1 MLSVASTRTEPKSTA
16 IIAATGETSGLAIR
30 PATRNSAVAAIPLE
44 QPSDFDALR
53 LDFKGLGR
61 VYVATWPYIF
71 PQVWHF
77 LALLAMHLAL
87 LGFGTAV
94 AFLGFDVLLD
104 SVGRA
109 EPLSGAQAAVM
120 LLPDGDYVDVESLS
134 DSARFEVLFRFLIVS
149 AVIIVTT
156 TSAFTLLAMYKV
168 WILQRVNQHL
178 RVAMVRN
185 AEDLSLRFHSRTSAG
200 DGIYRVFQDS
210 AMVTAVVDHVVVQP
224 IIAVAMIAVQ
234 LAVASLFSPYFALLM
249 LVASAAVVAM
259 AIGLAPRLQTWSGA
273 ARRANAALFTR
284 VQETFQGIQA
294 IKAYGFEDANLGI
307 FRNESTEAL
316 DTAFT
321 LRRDFAAL
329 KVVVSYLLALLVF
342 ATDYIATRFVLA
354 EGAVFGASLLVLFG
368 MSVTQWT
375 VAVHQARR
383 SRIDAFALHFEELVR
398 AWCFAQDMAVGLGR
412 AFWLLAQRPE
422 VSDPDEPV
430 PFPAVLEGVR
440 FAGVRFGYAPE
451 TPVLAGFEFTA
462 RTGEVTALVGE
473 SGAGKS
479 TAMALLLRLFDPDA
493 GSVAIDGVDLRSV
506 RVADL
511 RGHAAIALQE
521 NVLFPTSI
529 ADNLRYATP
538 GATDAQIRKA
548 ADVACAT
555 PFIEQLPDGFGTVL
569 GVGGA
574 LLSTGQKQRLSIAR
588 ALVRDAPILVL
599 DEPTASLD
607 AETERRV
614 LANLKSWAVG
624 RVVIVITHRLS
635 TIRTADRIAVLAD
648 GRVAESGTHDEL
660 MARRGRY
667 HDLATVHERQGHG

>member
-1 MLSVASTRTEPKSTA
+1 MQ
-16 IIAATGETSGLAIR
+16 
-30 PATRNSAVAAIPLE
+30 

-53 LDFKGLGR
+53 LDLKGLGR

-71 PQVWHF
+71 AQIWHF
-77 LALLAMHLAL
+77 LALLVLNLAL

-120 LLPDGDYVDVESLS
+120 WLPDADYVEVETLS

-168 WILQRVNQHL
+168 WILQRVNQDL

-224 IIAVAMIAVQ
+224 IIAISMIAVQ
-234 LAVASLFSPYFALLM
+234 LAVASLFSPYFAVLM
-249 LVASAAVVAM
+249 LTASAAVVAM
-259 AIGLAPRLQTWSGA
+259 ALGLAPRLQTWSRA
-273 ARRANAALFTR
+273 ARQANAALFTR
-284 VQETFQGIQA
+284 IQETFQGIQA
-294 IKAYGFEDANLGI
+294 IKAYGFEDANFAK
-307 FRNESTEAL
+307 FRNESTAAL

-329 KVVVSYLLALLVF
+329 KVAVSYLLVLLVF
-342 ATDYIATRFVLA
+342 VTDYIATRFVLA

-398 AWCFAQDMAVGLGR
+398 AWCLAQDMAVGLGR

-422 VSDPDEPV
+422 VRDPADPV
-430 PFPAVLEGVR
+430 EFPTVAEGVR
-440 FAGVRFGYAPE
+440 FTGVRFGYAPNAS
-451 TPVLAGFEFTA
+451 VLSDFEFVA

-479 TAMALLLRLFDPDA
+479 TAMALLLRLFDPDK

-511 RGHAAIALQE
+511 RRHVAIALQE

-529 ADNLRYATP
+529 ADNLRYSTP
-538 GATDAQIRKA
+538 VATDAEIREA

-555 PFIEQLPDGFGTVL
+555 PFVEQLPDGFETVL

-574 LLSTGQKQRLSIAR
+574 LLSTGQNSACPL
-588 ALVRDAPILVL
+588 P
-599 DEPTASLD
+599 
-607 AETERRV
+607 
-614 LANLKSWAVG
+614 G
-624 RVVIVITHRLS
+624 RS
-635 TIRTADRIAVLAD
+635 
-648 GRVAESGTHDEL
+648 S
-660 MARRGRY
+660 RGRPSWCW
-667 HDLATVHERQGHG
+667 TNRRRPWMRIPSGGCWRT

>member
-1 MLSVASTRTEPKSTA
+1 MQ
-16 IIAATGETSGLAIR
+16 
-30 PATRNSAVAAIPLE
+30 

-53 LDFKGLGR
+53 LDLKGLGR

-71 PQVWHF
+71 AQIWHF
-77 LALLAMHLAL
+77 IALLVLNLAL

-120 LLPDGDYVDVESLS
+120 WLPDADYVEVETLS

-156 TSAFTLLAMYKV
+156 TSAFTLVTMYKV
-168 WILQRVNQHL
+168 WILQRVNQDL

-224 IIAVAMIAVQ
+224 IIAISTIAVQ
-234 LAVASLFSPYFALLM
+234 LAVATLFSPYFALLM
-249 LVASAAVVAM
+249 LIASALVVAM
-259 AIGLAPRLQTWSGA
+259 ALALAPRLQTWSRA
-273 ARRANAALFTR
+273 ARQANAALFTR

-294 IKAYGFEDANLGI
+294 IKAYGFEDANFAK
-307 FRNESTEAL
+307 FRNESTAAL

-329 KVVVSYLLALLVF
+329 KVAVSYLLVLLVF
-342 ATDYIATRFVLA
+342 VTDYIATRFVLA

-398 AWCFAQDMAVGLGR
+398 AWCLAQDMAVGLGR
-412 AFWLLAQRPE
+412 SFWLLAQRPE
-422 VSDPDEPV
+422 VRDPADPV
-430 PFPAVLEGVR
+430 EFPTVAEGVR
-440 FAGVRFGYAPE
+440 FTGVRFGYAPNAS
-451 TPVLAGFEFTA
+451 VLSDFEFVA

-479 TAMALLLRLFDPDA
+479 TAMALLLRLFDPDK

-511 RGHAAIALQE
+511 RRHVAIALQE

-529 ADNLRYATP
+529 ADNLRYSTP
-538 GATDAQIRKA
+538 VATDAEIREA

-555 PFIEQLPDGFGTVL
+555 PFVEQLPDGFETVL

-588 ALVRDAPILVL
+588 ALVKGAPILVL

-607 AETERRV
+607 ADTERRV
-614 LANLKSWAVG
+614 LANLRNWAEG
-624 RVVIVITHRLS
+624 RIVIVITHRLS
-635 TIRTADRIAVLAD
+635 TIRTADRIAVLE
-648 GRVAESGTHDEL
+648 GGGVVESGTHDEL
-660 MARRGRY
+660 MANGGRY
-667 HDLATVHERQGHG
+667 HDLVAAHD

>member
-1 MLSVASTRTEPKSTA
+1 MEP
-16 IIAATGETSGLAIR
+16 
-30 PATRNSAVAAIPLE
+30 
-44 QPSDFDALR
+44 PSDFDALR
-53 LDFKGLGR
+53 LDLKGLGR

-71 PQVWHF
+71 AQIRHF
-77 LALLAMHLAL
+77 VALLVANLAL
-87 LGFGTAV
+87 LGFGTVV

-109 EPLSGAQAAVM
+109 APLSGAQAAVM
-120 LLPDGDYVDVESLS
+120 LLPDAEYVDVESLPE
-134 DSARFEVLFRFLIVS
+134 SARVEVLFRFLIVS

-168 WILQRVNQHL
+168 WILQRVNQDL

-224 IIAVAMIAVQ
+224 IIAISMIAVQ
-234 LAVASLFSPYFALLM
+234 LAVASLFSPYFAVLM
-249 LVASAAVVAM
+249 LTASAAVVAM
-259 AIGLAPRLQTWSGA
+259 ALGLAPRLQTWSRA
-273 ARRANAALFTR
+273 ARQANAALFTR
-284 VQETFQGIQA
+284 IQETFQGIQA
-294 IKAYGFEDANLGI
+294 IKAYGFEDANFAK
-307 FRNESTEAL
+307 FRNESTAAL

-329 KVVVSYLLALLVF
+329 KVAVSYLLVLLVF
-342 ATDYIATRFVLA
+342 VTDYIATRFVLA

-398 AWCFAQDMAVGLGR
+398 AWCLAQDMAVGLGR

-422 VSDPDEPV
+422 VRDPADPV
-430 PFPAVLEGVR
+430 EFPTVAEGVR
-440 FAGVRFGYAPE
+440 FTGVSFGYAPDAS
-451 TPVLAGFEFTA
+451 VLSDFEFVA

-479 TAMALLLRLFDPDA
+479 TAMALLLRLFDPDK

-511 RGHAAIALQE
+511 RRHVAIALQE

-529 ADNLRYATP
+529 ADNLRYSTP
-538 GATDAQIRKA
+538 VATDAEIREA

-555 PFIEQLPDGFGTVL
+555 PFVEQLPDGFETVL

-588 ALVRDAPILVL
+588 ALVKGAPILVL

-607 AETERRV
+607 ADTERRV
-614 LANLKSWAVG
+614 LANLRNWAEG
-624 RVVIVITHRLS
+624 RIVIVITHRLS
-635 TIRTADRIAVLAD
+635 TIRTADRIAVLE
-648 GRVAESGTHDEL
+648 GGGVVESGTHDEL
-660 MARRGRY
+660 MAHGGRY
-667 HDLATVHERQGHG
+667 HDLVAAHD

>member
-1 MLSVASTRTEPKSTA
+1 M
-16 IIAATGETSGLAIR
+16 
-30 PATRNSAVAAIPLE
+30 E
-44 QPSDFDALR
+44 QPFDSDALR
-53 LDFKGLGR
+53 LDLKGLGR

-71 PQVWHF
+71 AQIRHF
-77 LALLAMHLAL
+77 LALLVLNLAL

-94 AFLGFDVLLD
+94 AFLGFDVMMD

-120 LLPDGDYVDVESLS
+120 FLPDAGYVGVESLS
-134 DSARFEVLFRFLIVS
+134 ESARFEVLFRFLIVS

-168 WILQRVNQHL
+168 WILQRVNQDL

-224 IIAVAMIAVQ
+224 IIAIAMIVLQ

-259 AIGLAPRLQTWSGA
+259 ALALAPRLQTWSGA

-294 IKAYGFEDANLGI
+294 IKAYGFEDANLGR
-307 FRNESTEAL
+307 FHDESTAAL

-329 KVVVSYLLALLVF
+329 KVVVSYLLVLLVF
-342 ATDYIATRFVLA
+342 VTDYIATRFVLA

-422 VSDPDEPV
+422 VSDPAEPV
-430 PFPAVLEGVR
+430 PFPPVLEGVR
-440 FAGVRFGYAPE
+440 FTGVGFGYAPE
-451 TPVLAGFEFTA
+451 TPVLAGFEFAA

-473 SGAGKS
+473 SGAGKT
-479 TAMALLLRLFDPDA
+479 TAMALLLRLFDPDE

-506 RVADL
+506 TVADL
-511 RGHAAIALQE
+511 RGHVAIALQE

-538 GATDAQIRKA
+538 ETTDAQIREA

-555 PFIEQLPDGFGTVL
+555 EFIEELPDGFETVL

-588 ALVRDAPILVL
+588 ALVRGAPILVL

-614 LANLKSWAVG
+614 MANLRSWAVG

-635 TIRTADRIAVLAD
+635 TIRTADRLAVLAD
-648 GRVAESGTHDEL
+648 GGVVESGTHDEL
-660 MARRGRY
+660 MEHRGRY
-667 HDLATVHERQGHG
+667 RELVAVERVGHG

>member
-1 MLSVASTRTEPKSTA
+1 M
-16 IIAATGETSGLAIR
+16 
-30 PATRNSAVAAIPLE
+30 E
-44 QPSDFDALR
+44 QPSNPDALR
-53 LDFKGLGR
+53 LDLKGLGR

-71 PQVWHF
+71 AQIWHF
-77 LALLAMHLAL
+77 FALLVLNLAL

-94 AFLGFDVLLD
+94 AFLGVDVLLD
-104 SVGRA
+104 SVGRG
-109 EPLSGAQAAVM
+109 EPVSGAQAAVM
-120 LLPDGDYVDVESLS
+120 LLPDAGYVDVPSLS
-134 DSARFEVLFRFLIVS
+134 ESARFEVLFRFLIVS

-224 IIAVAMIAVQ
+224 IIAIAMIVLQ
-234 LAVASLFSPYFALLM
+234 LAVASLFSPYFAFLM
-249 LVASAAVVAM
+249 LVAGAAVVAM
-259 AIGLAPRLQTWSGA
+259 ALGLAPKLQTGSGA

-294 IKAYGFEDANLGI
+294 IKAYGFEDASSRR
-307 FRNESTEAL
+307 FRNESTAAL

-329 KVVVSYLLALLVF
+329 KVAVSYLLMLLVF

-368 MSVTQWT
+368 MSVTHWT

-383 SRIDAFALHFEELVR
+383 SRLDAFALHFEELVR

-440 FAGVRFGYAPE
+440 FTGVRFGYAPE
-451 TPVLAGFEFTA
+451 TPVLTDFEFAA

-493 GSVAIDGVDLRSV
+493 GRVAIDGVDLRSV
-506 RVADL
+506 TVAEL
-511 RGHAAIALQE
+511 RGHVAIALQE

-529 ADNLRYATP
+529 ADNLRFATP
-538 GATDAQIRKA
+538 NATDAQIREA

-555 PFIEQLPDGFGTVL
+555 EFVETLPDGFETVL

-588 ALVRDAPILVL
+588 AIVRGAPILVL

-614 LANLKSWAVG
+614 MANLRNWAVG

-635 TIRTADRIAVLAD
+635 TIRSAEKIAVLAD
-648 GRVAESGTHDEL
+648 GGVVESGTHDEL
-660 MARRGRY
+660 MEHRGRY
-667 HDLATVHERQGHG
+667 REFVAVERVGHG

>member
-1 MLSVASTRTEPKSTA
+1 MEP
-16 IIAATGETSGLAIR
+16 
-30 PATRNSAVAAIPLE
+30 
-44 QPSDFDALR
+44 PSDFDALR
-53 LDFKGLGR
+53 LDLKGLGR

-71 PQVWHF
+71 AQIRHF
-77 LALLAMHLAL
+77 VALLVANLAL
-87 LGFGTAV
+87 LGFGTVV

-109 EPLSGAQAAVM
+109 APLSGAQAAVM
-120 LLPDGDYVDVESLS
+120 LLPDADYVDVESLP

-168 WILQRVNQHL
+168 WILQRVNQDL

-224 IIAVAMIAVQ
+224 IIAISMIAVQ
-234 LAVASLFSPYFALLM
+234 LAVASLFSPYFAVLM
-249 LVASAAVVAM
+249 LTASAAVVAM
-259 AIGLAPRLQTWSGA
+259 ALGLAPRLQTWSRA
-273 ARRANAALFTR
+273 ARQANAALFTR
-284 VQETFQGIQA
+284 IQETFQGIQA
-294 IKAYGFEDANLGI
+294 IKAYGFEDANFAK
-307 FRNESTEAL
+307 FRNESTAAL

-329 KVVVSYLLALLVF
+329 KVAVSYLLVLLVF
-342 ATDYIATRFVLA
+342 VTDYIATRFVLA

-398 AWCFAQDMAVGLGR
+398 AWCLAQDMAVGLGR

-422 VSDPDEPV
+422 VRDPADPV
-430 PFPAVLEGVR
+430 EFPTVAEGVR
-440 FAGVRFGYAPE
+440 FTGVSFGYAPDAS
-451 TPVLAGFEFTA
+451 VLSDFEFVA

-479 TAMALLLRLFDPDA
+479 TAMALLLRLFDPDK

-511 RGHAAIALQE
+511 RRHVAIALQE

-529 ADNLRYATP
+529 ADNLRYSTP
-538 GATDAQIRKA
+538 VATDAEIREA

-555 PFIEQLPDGFGTVL
+555 PFVEQLPDGFETVL

-588 ALVRDAPILVL
+588 ALVKGAPILVL

-607 AETERRV
+607 ADTERRV
-614 LANLKSWAVG
+614 LANLRNWAEG
-624 RVVIVITHRLS
+624 RIVIVITHRLS
-635 TIRTADRIAVLAD
+635 TIRTADRIAVLE
-648 GRVAESGTHDEL
+648 GGGVVESGTHDEL
-660 MARRGRY
+660 MAHGGRY
-667 HDLATVHERQGHG
+667 HDLVAAHD

>member
-1 MLSVASTRTEPKSTA
+1 M
-16 IIAATGETSGLAIR
+16 
-30 PATRNSAVAAIPLE
+30 E

-53 LDFKGLGR
+53 LDFRGLGR
-61 VYVATWPYIF
+61 VYVATWPYIV
-71 PQVWHF
+71 PQIWHF

-120 LLPDGDYVDVESLS
+120 LLPDADYVDVESLS

-156 TSAFTLLAMYKV
+156 TSASTLVAMYKV
-168 WILQRVNQHL
+168 WILQRVNQDL

-224 IIAVAMIAVQ
+224 IISISMIALQ
-234 LAVASLFSPYFALLM
+234 LAVASLFSPYFAFLM

-259 AIGLAPRLQTWSGA
+259 ALALAPRLQTWSRA
-273 ARRANAALFTR
+273 ARQANAALFTR

-294 IKAYGFEDANLGI
+294 IKAYGFEDASFGR
-307 FRNESTEAL
+307 FRNESTAAL

-383 SRIDAFALHFEELVR
+383 SRIDAFALHFEELARV
-398 AWCFAQDMAVGLGR
+398 WCFAQDMAVGLDR

-430 PFPAVLEGVR
+430 PFPAVHEGVR
-440 FAGVRFGYAPE
+440 FTGVRFGYVPE
-451 TPVLAGFEFTA
+451 VPVLTGFEFAA

-493 GSVAIDGVDLRSV
+493 GSIGIDGVDLRSV

-511 RGHAAIALQE
+511 RGHVAIALQE

-538 GATDAQIRKA
+538 GATDAQMREA

-555 PFIEQLPDGFGTVL
+555 EFIEQLPDGFETVL

-574 LLSTGQKQRLSIAR
+574 LLSTGQKQRVSIAR

-607 AETERRV
+607 ADTERRV
-614 LANLKSWAVG
+614 LANLRNWAVG

-648 GRVAESGTHDEL
+648 GDVVESGTHDEL
-660 MARRGRY
+660 MAGRGRY
-667 HDLATVHERQGHG
+667 HSLVATNEPSHG

>member
-1 MLSVASTRTEPKSTA
+1 MPRSRKPARHPGPTNDGDDTASKPDS
-16 IIAATGETSGLAIR
+16 GES
-30 PATRNSAVAAIPLE
+30 PLPRSRE
-44 QPSDFDALR
+44 LDALR
-53 LDFKGLGR
+53 LDLKGLGR
-61 VYVATWPYIF
+61 IYVATWPYIF
-71 PQVWHF
+71 AQIRHF
-77 LALLAMHLAL
+77 LTLLVLNLAL

-94 AFLGFDVLLD
+94 AFLGFDVLMD

-109 EPLSGAQAAVM
+109 EPLSGGQAAVM
-120 LLPDGDYVDVESLS
+120 LLPDAGYVGVESLRE
-134 DSARFEVLFRFLIVS
+134 SARFEVLFRFLIVS

-168 WILQRVNQHL
+168 WILQRVNQDL

-224 IIAVAMIAVQ
+224 IIAIAMLVLQ
-234 LAVASLFSPYFALLM
+234 LAVATLFSPYFALLM

-259 AIGLAPRLQTWSGA
+259 ALGLAPRLRIWSRA

-284 VQETFQGIQA
+284 IQETFQGIRA
-294 IKAYGFEDANLGI
+294 IKAYGFEDANSRR
-307 FRNESTEAL
+307 FRDESTAAL

-321 LRRDFAAL
+321 LRRDFATL
-329 KVVVSYLLALLVF
+329 KVAVSYLLALLLFV
-342 ATDYIATRFVLA
+342 TDYIATRFVLDDS
-354 EGAVFGASLLVLFG
+354 AVFGASLLVLFG

-398 AWCFAQDMAVGLGR
+398 VWCFAQDMAVGLGR
-412 AFWLLAQRPE
+412 AFWILAQRPE
-422 VSDPDEPV
+422 VGDPADPV
-430 PFPAVLEGVR
+430 PFPPVLEGVR
-440 FAGVRFGYAPE
+440 FSGVRFGYTPE
-451 TPVLAGFEFTA
+451 TPVLTGFEFAA

-479 TAMALLLRLFDPDA
+479 TAMALLLRLFDPDE
-493 GSVAIDGVDLRSV
+493 GGVAIDGVDLRSV

-511 RGHAAIALQE
+511 RGHVAVALQE

-529 ADNLRYATP
+529 SDNLRFATP
-538 GATDAQIRKA
+538 GATAAQIREA
-548 ADVACAT
+548 ANVACAAE
-555 PFIEQLPDGFGTVL
+555 FIEDLPDGFETVL

-607 AETERRV
+607 AVTERRV
-614 LANLKSWAVG
+614 MANLGNWAVG

-648 GRVAESGTHDEL
+648 GGVVESGTHDEL
-660 MARRGRY
+660 MMRRGRY
-667 HDLATVHERQGHG
+667 HDFVAVHGSTASHG

>member
-1 MLSVASTRTEPKSTA
+1 M
-16 IIAATGETSGLAIR
+16 
-30 PATRNSAVAAIPLE
+30 E

-53 LDFKGLGR
+53 LDLKGLGR
-61 VYVATWPYIF
+61 LYVATWPYIF
-71 PQVWHF
+71 AQIRHF
-77 LALLAMHLAL
+77 LALLVLNLAL

-120 LLPDGDYVDVESLS
+120 LLPDADYVDVESLG

-156 TSAFTLLAMYKV
+156 TSAFTLLTMYKV
-168 WILQRVNQHL
+168 WILQRVNQDL

-224 IIAVAMIAVQ
+224 IIAISMIALQ
-234 LAVASLFSPYFALLM
+234 LAVASLFSPYFAVLM
-249 LVASAAVVAM
+249 LIASAAVVAM
-259 AIGLAPRLQTWSGA
+259 ALGLAPRLQTWSRA
-273 ARRANAALFTR
+273 ARQANAALFTR

-294 IKAYGFEDANLGI
+294 IKAYGFEDANLGR
-307 FRNESTEAL
+307 FRDESAAAL
-316 DTAFT
+316 DTAFR
-321 LRRDFAAL
+321 LRRDYAAL
-329 KVVVSYLLALLVF
+329 KVAVSYLLALLVF

-354 EGAVFGASLLVLFG
+354 EGPVFGASLLVLFG

-383 SRIDAFALHFEELVR
+383 SRIDAFAFHFEELVR
-398 AWCFAQDMAVGLGR
+398 VWCFAQDMAVGLGR

-430 PFPAVLEGVR
+430 PFPAVVEGVR
-440 FAGVRFGYAPE
+440 FTSVRFGYAPE
-451 TPVLAGFEFTA
+451 TPVLAGFEFAA

-479 TAMALLLRLFDPDA
+479 TAMALLLRLFDPDQ

-511 RGHAAIALQE
+511 RGHVAIALQE

-538 GATDAQIRKA
+538 GATEAQMREA

-555 PFIEQLPDGFGTVL
+555 PFIEELPEGFETVL

-607 AETERRV
+607 ADTERRV
-614 LANLKSWAVG
+614 LANLSNWAAG

-648 GRVAESGTHDEL
+648 GGVVESGTHDEL

-667 HDLATVHERQGHG
+667 RRLVAAGEPSHG

>member
-1 MLSVASTRTEPKSTA
+1 M
-16 IIAATGETSGLAIR
+16 
-30 PATRNSAVAAIPLE
+30 E
-44 QPSDFDALR
+44 QPVGSDALR
-53 LDFKGLGR
+53 LDLKGLGR
-61 VYVATWPYIF
+61 VYVATWPYIVA
-71 PQVWHF
+71 QIWHF
-77 LALLAMHLAL
+77 LALLVLNLAL

-94 AFLGFDVLLD
+94 AFLGIDILMD

-120 LLPDGDYVDVESLS
+120 FLPDAGYVGVESLGEP
-134 DSARFEVLFRFLIVS
+134 ARFEVLFRFLIVS
-149 AVIIVTT
+149 AVIILTT

-168 WILQRVNQHL
+168 WILQRVNQDL

-224 IIAVAMIAVQ
+224 IIAISMIVLQ

-259 AIGLAPRLQTWSGA
+259 ALGLAPRLQTWSGA
-273 ARRANAALFTR
+273 ARRANAELFTR

-294 IKAYGFEDANLGI
+294 IKAYGFEDANLGR
-307 FRNESTEAL
+307 FRTESTAAL

-329 KVVVSYLLALLVF
+329 KVAVSYLLVLLLFV
-342 ATDYIATRFVLA
+342 TDYIATRFVLA

-440 FAGVRFGYAPE
+440 FTGVRFGYAPE
-451 TPVLAGFEFTA
+451 TPVLTGFEFAA

-511 RGHAAIALQE
+511 RGHVAIALQE

-529 ADNLRYATP
+529 ADNLRYAIP
-538 GATDAQIRKA
+538 EATDAQIREA

-555 PFIEQLPDGFGTVL
+555 QFIEELPDGFETVL

-588 ALVRDAPILVL
+588 ALVRGAPILIL

-607 AETERRV
+607 ADTERRV
-614 LANLKSWAVG
+614 LANLRAWSVG

-635 TIRTADRIAVLAD
+635 TIRTADRIAVLGD
-648 GRVAESGTHDEL
+648 GGVVESGSHDEL
-660 MARRGRY
+660 VMRRGRY
-667 HDLATVHERQGHG
+667 HEFVAINEARSLDRG

>member
-1 MLSVASTRTEPKSTA
+1 MEP
-16 IIAATGETSGLAIR
+16 
-30 PATRNSAVAAIPLE
+30 
-44 QPSDFDALR
+44 PSDFDALR
-53 LDFKGLGR
+53 LDLKGLGR

-71 PQVWHF
+71 AQIRHF
-77 LALLAMHLAL
+77 VALLVANLAL
-87 LGFGTAV
+87 LGFGTVV

-109 EPLSGAQAAVM
+109 APLSGAQAAVM
-120 LLPDGDYVDVESLS
+120 LLPDADYVDVESLPE
-134 DSARFEVLFRFLIVS
+134 SARFEVLFRFLIVS

-168 WILQRVNQHL
+168 WILQRVNQDL

-224 IIAVAMIAVQ
+224 IIAISMIAVQ
-234 LAVASLFSPYFALLM
+234 LAVASLFSPYFAVLM
-249 LVASAAVVAM
+249 LTASAAVVAM
-259 AIGLAPRLQTWSGA
+259 ALGLAPRLQTWSRA
-273 ARRANAALFTR
+273 ARQANAALFTR
-284 VQETFQGIQA
+284 IQETFQGIQA
-294 IKAYGFEDANLGI
+294 IKAYGFEDANFAK
-307 FRNESTEAL
+307 FRNESTAAL

-329 KVVVSYLLALLVF
+329 KVAVSYLLVLLVF
-342 ATDYIATRFVLA
+342 VTDYIATRFVLA

-398 AWCFAQDMAVGLGR
+398 AWCLAQDMAVGLGR

-422 VSDPDEPV
+422 VRDPADPV
-430 PFPAVLEGVR
+430 EFPTVAEGVR
-440 FAGVRFGYAPE
+440 FTGVSFGYAPDAS
-451 TPVLAGFEFTA
+451 VLSDFEFVA

-479 TAMALLLRLFDPDA
+479 TAMALLLRLFDPDK

-511 RGHAAIALQE
+511 RRHVAIALQE

-529 ADNLRYATP
+529 ADNLRYSTP
-538 GATDAQIRKA
+538 VATDAEIREA

-555 PFIEQLPDGFGTVL
+555 PFVEQLPDGFETVL

-588 ALVRDAPILVL
+588 ALVKGAPILVL

-607 AETERRV
+607 ADTERRV
-614 LANLKSWAVG
+614 LANLRNWAEG
-624 RVVIVITHRLS
+624 RIVIVITHRLS
-635 TIRTADRIAVLAD
+635 TIRTADRIAVLE
-648 GRVAESGTHDEL
+648 GGGVVESGTHDEL
-660 MARRGRY
+660 MAHGGRY
-667 HDLATVHERQGHG
+667 HDLVAAHD

>member
-1 MLSVASTRTEPKSTA
+1 M
-16 IIAATGETSGLAIR
+16 
-30 PATRNSAVAAIPLE
+30 E

-53 LDFKGLGR
+53 LDLKGLGR
-61 VYVATWPYIF
+61 VYVATWPYIYA
-71 PQVWHF
+71 QIRHF
-77 LALLAMHLAL
+77 LALLVLNLAL

-94 AFLGFDVLLD
+94 AFLGFDVMMD

-120 LLPDGDYVDVESLS
+120 LLPEAGYVDVESLGE
-134 DSARFEVLFRFLIVS
+134 SARFEVLFRFLIVS

-168 WILQRVNQHL
+168 WILQRVNQDL

-224 IIAVAMIAVQ
+224 IIAIAMIVLQ

-259 AIGLAPRLQTWSGA
+259 ALGLAPRLQTWSGA

-294 IKAYGFEDANLGI
+294 IKAYGFEDANLGR
-307 FRNESTEAL
+307 FHDESTAAL

-329 KVVVSYLLALLVF
+329 KVVVSYLLVLLLFV
-342 ATDYIATRFVLA
+342 TDYIATRYVLA

-422 VSDPDEPV
+422 VGDPAEPV
-430 PFPAVLEGVR
+430 PFPPVLEGVR
-440 FAGVRFGYAPE
+440 FTGVAFGYAPE
-451 TPVLAGFEFTA
+451 MPVLAGFEFAA
-462 RTGEVTALVGE
+462 RTGEVTAFVGE
-473 SGAGKS
+473 SGAGKT
-479 TAMALLLRLFDPDA
+479 TAMALLLRLFDPDE

-506 RVADL
+506 TVADL
-511 RGHAAIALQE
+511 RGHVAIALQE

-538 GATDAQIRKA
+538 DATDAQIREA

-555 PFIEQLPDGFGTVL
+555 EFIEELPDGFETVL

-588 ALVRDAPILVL
+588 ALVRGAPILVL

-614 LANLKSWAVG
+614 MANLRSWAVG

-648 GRVAESGTHDEL
+648 GGVVESGTHGEL
-660 MARRGRY
+660 MENRGRY
-667 HDLATVHERQGHG
+667 RELVAVERVGHG

>member
-1 MLSVASTRTEPKSTA
+1 MPW
-16 IIAATGETSGLAIR
+16 
-30 PATRNSAVAAIPLE
+30 E

-53 LDFKGLGR
+53 LDLKGLGR
-61 VYVATWPYIF
+61 IYLATWPYIF
-71 PQVWHF
+71 AQIWHF
-77 LALLAMHLAL
+77 LALLVLNLAL
-87 LGFGTAV
+87 LAFGTAV
-94 AFLGFDVLLD
+94 AFLGFDILMD
-104 SVGRA
+104 SVGGA
-109 EPLSGAQAAVM
+109 APLSGVQAAVM
-120 LLPDGDYVDVESLS
+120 LLPDADYVGVESLS
-134 DSARFEVLFRFLIVS
+134 ESARFEVLFRFLIVS

-168 WILQRVNQHL
+168 WILQRVNQDL

-224 IIAVAMIAVQ
+224 IIATAMIALQ
-234 LAVASLFSPYFALLM
+234 LGVATLFSPYFAVLM

-259 AIGLAPRLQTWSGA
+259 ALALAPRLRTGSRA
-273 ARRANAALFTR
+273 ARHANAGLFTR
-284 VQETFQGIQA
+284 IQETFQGIRA
-294 IKAYGFEDANLGI
+294 IKAYGFEDANLGK
-307 FRNESTEAL
+307 FRSESTTAL

-329 KVVVSYLLALLVF
+329 KVAVSYLLALLLF
-342 ATDYIATRFVLA
+342 ATDYVATRFVLA
-354 EGAVFGASLLVLFG
+354 EDAVFGASLLVLFG
-368 MSVTQWT
+368 MSATQWT

-383 SRIDAFALHFEELVR
+383 NRIDAFALHFEDLVR
-398 AWCFAQDMAVGLGR
+398 VWCFAQDMAVGLGR

-422 VSDPDEPV
+422 VSDPAEPV

-440 FAGVRFGYAPE
+440 FTGVRFGYAPA
-451 TPVLAGFEFTA
+451 TPVLDGFEFAA
-462 RTGEVTALVGE
+462 RPGEITALVGE

-493 GSVAIDGVDLRSV
+493 GSVAVDGVDLRSM

-511 RGHAAIALQE
+511 RGHVAIALQE

-538 GATDAQIRKA
+538 WATPARIREA
-548 ADVACAT
+548 AEVACAT
-555 PFIEQLPDGFGTVL
+555 PFIEELPDGFETVL

-588 ALVRDAPILVL
+588 ALVRGAPILVL

-607 AETERRV
+607 ADTERRL
-614 LANLKSWAVG
+614 LANLRNWAAG
-624 RVVIVITHRLS
+624 RVVVIITHRLS
-635 TIRTADRIAVLAD
+635 TIRDADRIAVLAD
-648 GRVAESGTHDEL
+648 GSVVETGTHDEL
-660 MARRGRY
+660 MAHRGRY
-667 HDLATVHERQGHG
+667 HDFVAAREPSHG

>member
-1 MLSVASTRTEPKSTA
+1 MEP
-16 IIAATGETSGLAIR
+16 
-30 PATRNSAVAAIPLE
+30 
-44 QPSDFDALR
+44 PSDFDALR
-53 LDFKGLGR
+53 LDLKGLGR

-71 PQVWHF
+71 AQIRHF
-77 LALLAMHLAL
+77 VALLVANLAL
-87 LGFGTAV
+87 LGFGTVV

-109 EPLSGAQAAVM
+109 APLSGAQAAVM
-120 LLPDGDYVDVESLS
+120 LLPDADYVDVESLG

-168 WILQRVNQHL
+168 WILQRVNQDL

-224 IIAVAMIAVQ
+224 IIAISMIAVQ
-234 LAVASLFSPYFALLM
+234 LAVASLFSPYFAVLM
-249 LVASAAVVAM
+249 LTASAAVVAM
-259 AIGLAPRLQTWSGA
+259 ALGLAPRLQTWSRA
-273 ARRANAALFTR
+273 ARQANAALFTR
-284 VQETFQGIQA
+284 IQETFQGIQA
-294 IKAYGFEDANLGI
+294 IKAYGFEDANFAK
-307 FRNESTEAL
+307 FRNESTAAL

-329 KVVVSYLLALLVF
+329 KVAVSYLLVLLVF
-342 ATDYIATRFVLA
+342 VTDYIATRFVLA

-398 AWCFAQDMAVGLGR
+398 AWCLAQDMAVGLGR

-422 VSDPDEPV
+422 VRDPADPV
-430 PFPAVLEGVR
+430 EFPTVAEGVR
-440 FAGVRFGYAPE
+440 FTGVRFGYAPDAS
-451 TPVLAGFEFTA
+451 VLSDFEFVA

-479 TAMALLLRLFDPDA
+479 TAMALLLRLFDPDK

-511 RGHAAIALQE
+511 RRHVAIALQE

-529 ADNLRYATP
+529 ADNLRYSTP
-538 GATDAQIRKA
+538 VATDAEIREA

-555 PFIEQLPDGFGTVL
+555 PFVEQLPDGFETVL

-588 ALVRDAPILVL
+588 ALVKGAPILVL

-607 AETERRV
+607 ADTERRV
-614 LANLKSWAVG
+614 LANLRNWAEG
-624 RVVIVITHRLS
+624 RIVIVITHRLS
-635 TIRTADRIAVLAD
+635 TIRTADRIAVLE
-648 GRVAESGTHDEL
+648 GGGVVESGTHDEL
-660 MARRGRY
+660 MAHGGRY
-667 HDLATVHERQGHG
+667 HDLVAAHD

>member
-1 MLSVASTRTEPKSTA
+1 M
-16 IIAATGETSGLAIR
+16 
-30 PATRNSAVAAIPLE
+30 E
-44 QPSDFDALR
+44 QPSNSDALR
-53 LDFKGLGR
+53 LDLKGLGR

-71 PQVWHF
+71 EQIRHF
-77 LALLAMHLAL
+77 LALLVLNLGL

-94 AFLGFDVLLD
+94 AFLSFDVLID

-120 LLPDGDYVDVESLS
+120 LLPDAGYVGVEALS
-134 DSARFEVLFRFLIVS
+134 EAARLEVLFRFLIVS

-185 AEDLSLRFHSRTSAG
+185 AEDLSLKFHTRTSAG

-224 IIAVAMIAVQ
+224 IIAISMIVLQ
-234 LAVASLFSPYFALLM
+234 LAVATLFSPYFAFLM
-249 LVASAAVVAM
+249 LVVAAAVVTM
-259 AIGLAPRLQTWSGA
+259 ALALAPRLQTWSGA
-273 ARRANAALFTR
+273 ARRANAELFTR

-294 IKAYGFEDANLGI
+294 IKAYGFEGANSRR
-307 FRNESTEAL
+307 FRNESTAAL

-329 KVVVSYLLALLVF
+329 KVAVSYLLVLLVF
-342 ATDYIATRFVLA
+342 VTDYIATRYVLA

-422 VSDPDEPV
+422 VSDPAEPV
-430 PFPAVLEGVR
+430 PFPPVLEGVR
-440 FAGVRFGYAPE
+440 FTGVGFGYAPE
-451 TPVLAGFEFTA
+451 TPVLTGFEFAA

-479 TAMALLLRLFDPDA
+479 TAMALLLRLFDPDE
-493 GSVAIDGVDLRSV
+493 GRVAIDGVDLRSV

-511 RGHAAIALQE
+511 RGHVAIALQE

-529 ADNLRYATP
+529 ADNLRYTTP
-538 GATDAQIRKA
+538 GATDAQIREA

-555 PFIEQLPDGFGTVL
+555 EFIEDLPDGFETVL

-588 ALVRDAPILVL
+588 ALVRGAPILVL

-614 LANLKSWAVG
+614 MANLRNWAVG

-648 GRVAESGTHDEL
+648 GGVVESGTHDEL
-660 MARRGRY
+660 MEHRGRY
-667 HDLATVHERQGHG
+667 HEFVAVERVGHG

>member
-1 MLSVASTRTEPKSTA
+1 
-16 IIAATGETSGLAIR
+16 
-30 PATRNSAVAAIPLE
+30 
-44 QPSDFDALR
+44 
-53 LDFKGLGR
+53 
-61 VYVATWPYIF
+61 
-71 PQVWHF
+71 
-77 LALLAMHLAL
+77 
-87 LGFGTAV
+87 
-94 AFLGFDVLLD
+94 
-104 SVGRA
+104 
-109 EPLSGAQAAVM
+109 
-120 LLPDGDYVDVESLS
+120 
-134 DSARFEVLFRFLIVS
+134 
-149 AVIIVTT
+149 
-156 TSAFTLLAMYKV
+156 
-168 WILQRVNQHL
+168 
-178 RVAMVRN
+178 
-185 AEDLSLRFHSRTSAG
+185 
-200 DGIYRVFQDS
+200 
-210 AMVTAVVDHVVVQP
+210 
-224 IIAVAMIAVQ
+224 
-234 LAVASLFSPYFALLM
+234 M

-259 AIGLAPRLQTWSGA
+259 AVGVAPRLQTWSGA
-273 ARRANAALFTR
+273 ARRANAELFTR

-294 IKAYGFEDANLGI
+294 IKAYGFEDANAGR
-307 FRNESTEAL
+307 FRKESTVAL

-398 AWCFAQDMAVGLGR
+398 VWCFAQDMAVGLER

-422 VSDPDEPV
+422 VSDPAEPV
-430 PFPAVLEGVR
+430 PFPAVHEGVQ
-440 FAGVRFGYAPE
+440 FTGVRFGYAPE
-451 TPVLAGFEFTA
+451 PRFSATSSSPPAPA
-462 RTGEVTALVGE
+462 RSPPSSANRGPASPRRWCCCCGCSTRTR
-473 SGAGKS
+473 GAW
-479 TAMALLLRLFDPDA
+479 
-493 GSVAIDGVDLRSV
+493 AIDGVDLRSV

-511 RGHAAIALQE
+511 RGHVAIALQE

-555 PFIEQLPDGFGTVL
+555 QFIEQLPEGLETVL

-607 AETERRV
+607 AVTERRV
-614 LANLKSWAVG
+614 LANLRDWAAG

-648 GRVAESGTHDEL
+648 GGVVESGTHDEL
-660 MARRGRY
+660 IVRRGRY
-667 HDLATVHERQGHG
+667 HDLVATNEPGRG